1 MIGAALHDL
10 FHTLFHPAGRGAL
23 SDWLSR
29 GVFCVVRRF
38 AKGKVSRITL
48 AGPFAILTIMT
59 TWVVWV
65 VIGFTLIYYPF
76 MGTQFVLAP
85 GLDAARHHSLLDALN
100 VSVGSLITLA
110 GDFLPNSKFIRFLM
124 GLEAVLGFGILT
136 ACVSWLLSIYPALE
150 RRRTLAHEASLLHF
164 AERSTGLRL
173 LELPEAEAQD
183 VIWGLAAAMS
193 TARNDL
199 TQFPVIYYFRSGD
212 NQSSFAG
219 SLSYFAELADAASK
233 PNRPPAVRIAGV
245 ALGGAL
251 YDYLEFIADVFLRM
265 PKQDKQAIIDRYR
278 EEFFREPITLDT
290 PSVRRTS

>member
-10 FHTLFHPAGRGAL
+10 FHTLFHPAGRGAI

-29 GVFCVVRRF
+29 WVFHLVRPFAKRKVRRM
-38 AKGKVSRITL
+38 TL
-48 AGPFAILTIMT
+48 AGPLAILTIMT
-59 TWVVWV
+59 TWVAWV
-65 VIGFTLIYYPF
+65 VIGFTLVYYPF

-85 GLDAARHHSLLDALN
+85 GLDAARHHSFVDAFN

-110 GDFLPNSKFIRFLM
+110 GDFLPNSKLIRLLM
-124 GLEAVLGFGILT
+124 GLEAILGFGILT

-173 LELPEAEAQD
+173 MELPAAQAQE
-183 VIWGLAAAMS
+183 VIWGLATAMS
-193 TARNDL
+193 TCRNDL

-212 NQSSFAG
+212 EQSGFAS

-233 PNRPPAVRIAGV
+233 AERPPAIRMAGV

-251 YDYLEFIADVFLRM
+251 YDYVDVIADVFLKM
-265 PKQDKQAIIDRYR
+265 PKHDKQAIIRRYADEFLR
-278 EEFFREPITLDT
+278 KPMTLEEPSFRRAT
-290 PSVRRTS
+290 